1 MIDRQTA
8 PSTLEAYRTDGKFL
22 WEINMG
28 PNSVNQNNIEPGSS
42 ALNVGHWDGITVYDF
57 DSDGKAEVA

>member
-1 MIDRQTA
+1 
-8 PSTLEAYRTDGKFL
+8 
-22 WEINMG
+22 MG
-28 PNSVNQNNIEPGSS
+28 PNSENQNNIEPGSS